1 MRISDWSSDVCSSDL
16 GEALLRR
23 GGGAVRIVDLGS
35 GTGANFRFLAPR
47 RAALGASAQSWRLVD
62 RDENLL
68 ERVAPICMSWAGA
81 RGWGVTETGGG
92 LAIAAEGWRAK
103 IRCVA
108 ADLSAGLDGLPLAP
122 DEAVVTTALLDLV
135 SASWL
140 ASLVRRIA
148 SRGAPLLARSEERR
162 VGTEGVSTGRSR
174 WAPYY

>member
-1 MRISDWSSDVCSSDL
+1 MMCNILS
-16 GEALLRR
+16 LLFFLMIRR
-23 GGGAVRIVDLGS
+23 PPRSTRTDTLFPY
-35 GTGANFRFLAPR
+35 TTLFRSRL
-47 RAALGASAQSWRLVD
+47 AALGASAQSWRLVD

-122 DEAVVTTALLDLV
+122 DEAVE
-135 SASWL
+135 
-140 ASLVRRIA
+140 I
-148 SRGAPLLARSEERR
+148 
-162 VGTEGVSTGRSR
+162 GR
-174 WAPYY
+174 AHG